1 MATKRTGKLT
11 AFELE
16 DLTVRMHERY
26 GHALQELKVFDYQ
39 AKMLNSTTVGIKG
52 TDDKLVFQYVINNH
66 NSYEF
71 ANTIERMVPLLE
83 ARDDYMLHTGKDL
96 LPENGAYDA
105 LNNHFAQERF
115 SYGSLYLN
123 TINDAGETKFL
134 PLSEK
139 NLERYAVT
147 YEYALEAVQRSENK
161 DAIASLHFANLYQH
175 TGLDNGQ
182 DMTRMTSKDSF
193 ATVGSMRE
201 TDEGLELT
209 TTLHIITNQDGF
221 DTLLEEGEDW
231 SQCTLPLHHH
241 EQVYTWAELEATGGL
256 TEAAYREQVK
266 TKTPYEACAALYNQ
280 RVYVEN
286 ENYDAFEFE
295 LTRDKAAL
303 MKGLLENNIDFY
315 EYNDEYKIEGSRV
328 ATHVTLDDEG
338 ITFQP
343 TFKGESWSDYGGA
356 PPSKEFVS
364 REPVTLSW
372 DDLESQFG
380 ITKASFEAAKLL
392 EEDPMQAMKV
402 AYAARHNATESYSMD
417 FSEPEQVMV
426 AAPSTINEFDF
437 GSEETSHQK
446 QSNEFSMGGF

>member
-1 MATKRTGKLT
+1 MKRSVFNFRNVHPAGMAHRACPTGQFL
-11 AFELE
+11 
-16 DLTVRMHERY
+16 R
-26 GHALQELKVFDYQ
+26 VF
-39 AKMLNSTTVGIKG
+39 
-52 TDDKLVFQYVINNH
+52 H
-66 NSYEF
+66 
-71 ANTIERMVPLLE
+71 
-83 ARDDYMLHTGKDL
+83 
-96 LPENGAYDA
+96 
-105 LNNHFAQERF
+105 
-115 SYGSLYLN
+115 
-123 TINDAGETKFL
+123 
-134 PLSEK
+134 
-139 NLERYAVT
+139 
-147 YEYALEAVQRSENK
+147 
-161 DAIASLHFANLYQH
+161 
-175 TGLDNGQ
+175 
-182 DMTRMTSKDSF
+182 
-193 ATVGSMRE
+193 
-201 TDEGLELT
+201 
-209 TTLHIITNQDGF
+209 
-221 DTLLEEGEDW
+221 
-231 SQCTLPLHHH
+231 
-241 EQVYTWAELEATGGL
+241 WAELEATGGL